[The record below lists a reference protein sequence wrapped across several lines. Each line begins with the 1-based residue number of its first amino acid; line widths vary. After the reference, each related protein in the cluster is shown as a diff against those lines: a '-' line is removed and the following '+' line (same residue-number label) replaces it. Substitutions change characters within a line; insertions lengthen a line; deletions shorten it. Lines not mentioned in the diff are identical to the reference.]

1 MKHLNF
7 KQTVDEF
14 NNALEEGLEQ
24 GCILDNKDDIN
35 KIFKLTANLL
45 YYTSYFVANGK
56 KES

>member
-14 NNALEEGLEQ
+14 SDALEEGLEY
-24 GCILDNKDDIN
+24 GFVLDNKEDIN

-45 YYTSYFVANGK
+45 YYTTYFVANGK
-56 KES
+56 KKS